1 LFSLFGGRW
10 FGGAGESLLSGRNR
24 GRGKK
29 AKKNPAA
36 SGVFGSCY
44 KQKLQGDNIC
54 RCRSL
59 GAVNDVEAD
68 PLAFLQAL
76 ETLRLDGGMVDKYV
90 LAAVLLDK
98 AESL

>member
-1 LFSLFGGRW
+1 MTKAV
-10 FGGAGESLLSGRNR
+10 AGE
-24 GRGKK
+24 K

-36 SGVFGSCY
+36 SGVFWSCY
-44 KQKLQGDNIC
+44 KPELQGNHIC

-76 ETLRLDGGMVDKYV
+76 KALGLDGGMVDKNI